1 MHNQKLVLIVE
12 NDRVI
17 RILTTELILEG
28 GVSVV
33 DAADGEEAI
42 ELLERRAAE
51 VAALITDIRMP
62 GNCSGLDLAQRV
74 ASRWPWISILVTS
87 GYYSERPPGLPQ
99 QAQFLS
105 KPWEPEVIL
114 DFVQWAVRSDF
125 G

>member
-1 MHNQKLVLIVE
+1 MSSTLPMATKRSNFSNNARPKY
-12 NDRVI
+12 
-17 RILTTELILEG
+17 
-28 GVSVV
+28 
-33 DAADGEEAI
+33 
-42 ELLERRAAE
+42 
-51 VAALITDIRMP
+51 AALITDIRMP